1 MIDIAIQD
9 LNKYYGS
16 NHVLKGISF
25 EIFKGEKVGLI
36 GKNGSGKTTLFKVVS
51 GLEGYE
57 SGSVIRAQGKK
68 IEVLEQIPV
77 YDEGYTVG
85 QVLNS
90 AFGELSEKSE
100 EMRSLEEQIQS
111 CNTGSQTNE
120 AGDRDLNRLLSRY
133 GRLQT
138 EYEALGGYET
148 ESRIDKVCNGMK
160 ISAAM
165 RSQLFD
171 ELSGGEKT
179 RVNLARI
186 LLRNADILLLDE
198 PTNHLDL
205 GSLRWVEEYLK
216 AYAGTVVVISH
227 DRCFL
232 DNVVT
237 RIIEIVDGMPE
248 FYEGSYS
255 YYAEEKMRRF
265 ELRSEMYEQQQR
277 KIGQLEAAAK
287 RMHEWAKNADNPAM
301 HKRAFSIEKRI
312 ERMDRVEKPSE
323 TRKIAAEFKES
334 GFSGE
339 ETAVLSDIAKAYGSK
354 QLFHSV
360 NLRILR
366 NDRIALIGDN
376 GCGKSTLVKLL
387 TGDEA
392 PDYGGVRIGGSVRMA
407 YVPQLIEFDDP
418 EASVIETI
426 RYALETNEEKARSVL
441 AAFHFRGKDILKKVG
456 SLSGGEKSR
465 LKVCILMQGDVNF
478 LVLDEPTNHLDIPS
492 REWIEEAV
500 SQFGGTILFI
510 SHDRYFINKFGDRI
524 WEMENGR
531 ITDYRG
537 TYEEYCRWRNAN
549 SIADTPEEAGKSAK
563 AGKSA
568 EAGNSAETGGKK
580 GEARANK
587 AEAGVN
593 KTESAANGKL
603 TQAGEIPV
611 NSERGRQNIR
621 NMEQKAETYRQKKI
635 AHYENLIE
643 EAESRLRAI
652 TSEMEQ
658 FASNYGRLNDLYVEK
673 SELEKDIDRL
683 YGELCSL

>member
-1 MIDIAIQD
+1 MIDIAVQE

-25 EIFKGEKVGLI
+25 EVFKGEKVGLV
-36 GKNGSGKTTLFKVVS
+36 GKNGSGKSTLFRVMS
-51 GLEGYE
+51 GKEGYE
-57 SGSVIRAQGKK
+57 SGNVIRAQGRI

-77 YDEGYTVG
+77 CEAGYTVE

-90 AFGELSEKSE
+90 AFGGLAEKSE
-100 EMRSLEEQIQS
+100 EMRALEEEIQS
-111 CNTGSQTNE
+111 WNE
-120 AGDRDLNRLLSRY
+120 EQHSHEMGEKGIDKLLARY

-138 EYEALGGYET
+138 EYEALGGYEI

-160 ISAAM
+160 IGTAM
-165 RSQLFD
+165 RSQLF
-171 ELSGGEKT
+171 EKLSGGEKT
-179 RVNLARI
+179 RVNLAGI
-186 LLRNADILLLDE
+186 LLRDADILLLDE

-205 GSLRWVEEYLK
+205 GTIRWVEEFLK
-216 AYAGTVVVISH
+216 AYAGTVIVISH

-237 RIIEIVDGMPE
+237 RIVEIVDGDAE
-248 FYEGSYS
+248 FYEGNYS
-255 YYAEEKMRRF
+255 YYAEEKKKRF
-265 ELRSEMYEQQQR
+265 ELKSEMYEQQQR

-287 RMHEWAKNADNPAM
+287 RLHEWARNADNPAM

-312 ERMDRVEKPSE
+312 ERMDRVDKPSE
-323 TRKIAAEFKES
+323 TRRIAAEFRKS

-339 ETAVLSDIAKAYGSK
+339 ETAVFSDISKAYGDR
-354 QLFHSV
+354 QLFASI

-392 PDYGGVRIGGSVRMA
+392 PKRGLVRVGSSVRMA
-407 YVPQLIEFDDP
+407 YVPQMIEFDDP
-418 EASVIETI
+418 EATVLETL
-426 RYALETNEEKARSVL
+426 RYALETNEEKARSLL

-465 LKVCILMQGDVNF
+465 LKVCILMQGEVNF

-510 SHDRYFINKFGDRI
+510 SHDRYFINKFADRI
-524 WEMENGR
+524 WELENGC

-537 TYEEYCRWRNAN
+537 SYAEYCGWRKTNGAVNA
-549 SIADTPEEAGKSAK
+549 AEVAEKQPEAREK
-563 AGKSA
+563 AGA
-568 EAGNSAETGGKK
+568 EPAAKK
-580 GEARANK
+580 ARAAASSVDTEVDARYRRNN
-587 AEAGVN
+587 AEKSEAFRL
-593 KTESAANGKL
+593 KRQQDCESHIG
-603 TQAGEIPV
+603 
-611 NSERGRQNIR
+611 
-621 NMEQKAETYRQKKI
+621 
-635 AHYENLIE
+635 
-643 EAESRLRAI
+643 EAESRLKSI
-652 TSEMEQ
+652 TDEMER
-658 FASNYGRLNDLYVEK
+658 FACDYDKLNSLYIERTQ
-673 SELEKDIDRL
+673 LEKELDLL
-683 YGELCSL
+683 YGELCSI